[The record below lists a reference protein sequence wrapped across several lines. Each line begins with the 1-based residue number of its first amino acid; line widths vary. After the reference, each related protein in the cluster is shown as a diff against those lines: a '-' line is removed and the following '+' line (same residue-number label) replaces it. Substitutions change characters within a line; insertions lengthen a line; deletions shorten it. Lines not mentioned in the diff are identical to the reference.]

1 MKGLVHSERT
11 KSIMFLQ
18 AVRELAYV
26 DVITTLQAHIDTFLS
41 YQADFGYLPP
51 NLCMMGLAVQMNK
64 NACARVRDVVPRIA
78 HRLVWDNKEGY
89 HSTPQIQDFQVPQA
103 YRMEAPCN
111 RQPYEGLNRGR
122 LQDHRRDGQEDGRE
136 VFRCPAWDG
145 GREQF
150 HRPERTGGDRDGPR
164 GRYACPDHNRCA
176 WDPDITCAA
185 CKRHGH
191 PTSNYDMLAM
201 ALFLDKYISTSIP
214 KEDRNKIEMV
224 WLQRWKE
231 KLGNPSRMPR
241 KVMRAYLEYM
251 DISLETLDTQM
262 DWECWPVDDDVE
274 DFGVDVS
281 SPLDL

>member
-1 MKGLVHSERT
+1 
-11 KSIMFLQ
+11 
-18 AVRELAYV
+18 
-26 DVITTLQAHIDTFLS
+26 
-41 YQADFGYLPP
+41 
-51 NLCMMGLAVQMNK
+51 
-64 NACARVRDVVPRIA
+64 
-78 HRLVWDNKEGY
+78 
-89 HSTPQIQDFQVPQA
+89 
-103 YRMEAPCN
+103 
-111 RQPYEGLNRGR
+111 
-122 LQDHRRDGQEDGRE
+122 
-136 VFRCPAWDG
+136 
-145 GREQF
+145 
-150 HRPERTGGDRDGPR
+150 
-164 GRYACPDHNRCA
+164 
-176 WDPDITCAA
+176 
-185 CKRHGH
+185 
-191 PTSNYDMLAM
+191 MLAM